1 MLAELAAANAA
12 FSIIKKAVQNTGDL
26 AKAGRAISDFV
37 IAKEELQRKGN
48 KKKKSGVSSS
58 DLEEF
63 IALEKIR
70 QHEEELKQ
78 FMIYCGR
85 PGLWHDWQKFQAQAR
100 KERRVQE
107 ELAKRRRAEIMEALG
122 LGAVAL
128 FISALVAGLV
138 AWVVWLKG
146 GAK

>member
-12 FSIIKKAVQNTGDL
+12 FAIIKKAVSNTGDL
-26 AKAGRAISDFV
+26 AKAGKAISDFV

-48 KKKKSGVSSS
+48 KKKKTGVRSS

-70 QHEEELKQ
+70 EQEEQLKQ
-78 FMIYCGR
+78 IMIYAGR
-85 PGLWHDWQKFQAQAR
+85 PGLWNDWQRFQANAR

-107 ELAKRRRAEIMEALG
+107 ELAKRRRAEILEMLG

-128 FISALVAGLV
+128 LITSMVASLV
-138 AWVVWLKG
+138 AWVAWLKG
-146 GAK
+146 MFD

>member
-48 KKKKSGVSSS
+48 KKKKAGVSSS

-128 FISALVAGLV
+128 LISALVAGLV

>member
-12 FSIIKKAVQNTGDL
+12 FAIIKKAVANTGDL
-26 AKAGRAISDFV
+26 AKAGKAISDFV

-48 KKKKSGVSSS
+48 KKKKSGVNSS

-63 IALEKIR
+63 MALEKIR

-128 FISALVAGLV
+128 LISTMVAGLV
-138 AWVVWLKG
+138 AWIVWLKG
-146 GAK
+146 R

>member
-12 FSIIKKAVQNTGDL
+12 FAIIKKAISNSGDL
-26 AKAGRAISDFV
+26 AKAGKAISDFV

-48 KKKKSGVSSS
+48 KKKKPGVNSS

-85 PGLWHDWQKFQAQAR
+85 PGLWHDWQKFQATAR

-107 ELAKRRRAEIMEALG
+107 ELRKRRRAEIAENIG
-122 LGAVAL
+122 LGAVGLLIATMVA
-128 FISALVAGLV
+128 ALVAW
-138 AWVVWLKG
+138 AVWLKG
-146 GAK
+146 GFK

>member
-48 KKKKSGVSSS
+48 KKKKAGVSSS

>member
-12 FSIIKKAVQNTGDL
+12 FAIIKKAVSNTGDL
-26 AKAGRAISDFV
+26 AKAGKAISDFV

-48 KKKKSGVSSS
+48 KKKKTGVRSS

-70 QHEEELKQ
+70 EQEEQLKQ
-78 FMIYCGR
+78 IMIYAGR
-85 PGLWHDWQKFQAQAR
+85 PGLWNDWQRFQANAR

-107 ELAKRRRAEIMEALG
+107 ELAKRRRAEIMEMLG

-128 FISALVAGLV
+128 LITSMVASLI
-138 AWVVWLKG
+138 AWVAWLKG
-146 GAK
+146 MFD

>member
-12 FSIIKKAVQNTGDL
+12 FAIIKKAVQNTGDL

-48 KKKKSGVSSS
+48 KKKKAGVNST

-63 IALEKIR
+63 MALEKIR

-128 FISALVAGLV
+128 LISALVAGLV
-138 AWVVWLKG
+138 AWVMWLKG

>member
-12 FSIIKKAVQNTGDL
+12 FAIIKKAVANTGDL
-26 AKAGRAISDFV
+26 AKAGKAISDFV

-48 KKKKSGVSSS
+48 KKKKPGVRSS

-63 IALEKIR
+63 MALEKIR
-70 QHEEELKQ
+70 QQEQELKQ
-78 FMIYCGR
+78 IMIYAGR
-85 PGLWHDWQKFQAQAR
+85 AGLWHDWQKFQANAR

-107 ELAKRRRAEIMEALG
+107 ELAKRRRAEIMETLG
-122 LGAVAL
+122 LGAVGLLIATM
-128 FISALVAGLV
+128 VAGLV

-146 GAK
+146 GFK

>member
-12 FSIIKKAVQNTGDL
+12 FAIIKKAVSNTGDL
-26 AKAGRAISDFV
+26 AKAGKAISDFV

-48 KKKKSGVSSS
+48 KKKKTGVRSS

-70 QHEEELKQ
+70 EQEEQLKQ
-78 FMIYCGR
+78 IMIYAGR
-85 PGLWHDWQKFQAQAR
+85 PGLWNDWQRFQANAR

-107 ELAKRRRAEIMEALG
+107 ELAKRRRAEILEMLG

-128 FISALVAGLV
+128 LISTMVASLI
-138 AWVVWLKG
+138 AWVAWLKG
-146 GAK
+146 MFD